1 MNNMENL
8 AYTIPNRTAP
18 IDTALLLQQNQMLQ
32 TEIKRLKEELQA
44 SRVTIYQ
51 QRKTISEQSKT
62 IRELNKKTIKMLEK
76 DKIVLNKDKVTFLQ
90 AFGMKCSEK
99 SIPMY
104 LEQFLKTEP
113 TWDNLN
119 SDNLQRFSMWLRKSA
134 KNKRGELF
142 NDSTVCTYIARLK
155 VVIKYGYQ
163 NSNDASTALKSSR
176 PAKKKK
182 VWLRPSDLRKLVD
195 YIPLTDE
202 ESKVKRTALICAI
215 TGCRVSDTL
224 AIKQGNIDGNTLHYT
239 PIKTKN
245 QQCYI
250 KLSDEAVGLLKS
262 LISESHEQ
270 DYSDSNIVLK
280 TIFRNLGMTNKVEI
294 GTPNKPE
301 SVEFCDAIHF
311 HTFRHS
317 FATIRYRYSDWSDRE
332 IADAMGH
339 SSFSQ
344 TYESYICDKSAV
356 TEDEKRLNQDN
367 IFC

>member
-1 MNNMENL
+1 MENL
-8 AYTIPNRTAP
+8 AYHIPNRTAQV
-18 IDTALLLQQNQMLQ
+18 DAALLMQHNQMLQ
-32 TEIKRLKEELQA
+32 AEIKRLKEELQA
-44 SRVTIYQ
+44 CETTVYQ

-99 SIPMY
+99 SITTY
-104 LEQFLKTEP
+104 LEQFLGTQP
-113 TWDNLN
+113 TWENLN
-119 SDNLQRFSMWLRKSA
+119 SDNLQRFSQWLRKSA
-134 KNKRGELF
+134 RNKRGELF

-155 VVIKYGYQ
+155 VVIKYGYA
-163 NSNDASTALKSSR
+163 NSNDASKALKSSR

-182 VWLRPSDLRKLVD
+182 VWLRPSDLRKLVA
-195 YIPLTDE
+195 YVPMSDE
-202 ESKVKRTALICAI
+202 EARVKRTALICAI

-245 QQCYI
+245 QQCYV
-250 KLSDEAVGLLKS
+250 KLSEDAVELLKT
-262 LISESHEQ
+262 LISDNPEQ
-270 DYSDSNIVLK
+270 DYSDNNVILK
-280 TIFRNLGMTNKVEI
+280 TIFRNLGMTDKVEI

-301 SVEFCDAIHF
+301 SVEFCEAIHY
-311 HTFRHS
+311 HSFRHS
-317 FATIRYRYSDWSDRE
+317 FATIRYRYSDWSERE

-339 SSFSQ
+339 SSFNQ
-344 TYESYICDKSAV
+344 TWSSYVADKSSV
-356 TEDEKRLNQDN
+356 TPEEKRLNQDG

>member
-1 MNNMENL
+1 MENI
-8 AYTIPNRTAP
+8 AYATPNRTAH
-18 IDTALLLQQNQMLQ
+18 IDTALLMQQNQQLQ
-32 TEIKRLKEELQA
+32 AEIKRLKEEL
-44 SRVTIYQ
+44 RVNGATIYQ
-51 QRKTISEQSKT
+51 QRRTISEQAKN
-62 IRELNKKTIKMLEK
+62 IRELNKKTIRLLEK
-76 DKIVLNKDKVTFLQ
+76 DKIVLNKDKVTFIQ
-90 AFGMKCSEK
+90 AFGIKCTEK
-99 SIPMY
+99 SILTY
-104 LEQFLKTEP
+104 LEQFLGTQP
-113 TWDNLN
+113 TWDILN
-119 SDNLQRFSMWLRKSA
+119 SDNLQRFNMWLRKSA

-155 VVIKYGYQ
+155 TVIKYGYQ

-182 VWLRPSDLRKLVD
+182 VWLRPSDLRKLVGYD
-195 YIPLTDE
+195 PTNDE
-202 ESKVKRTALICAI
+202 EAKVKRTALICAI

-224 AIKQGNIDGNTLHYT
+224 AIKVGNIDGNTLHYT

-245 QQCYI
+245 QQCYV
-250 KLSDEAVGLLKS
+250 KLSDEAVALLKT
-262 LISESHEQ
+262 LISESPEQ
-270 DYSDSNIVLK
+270 DYSDNNVVLK
-280 TIFRNLGMTNKVEI
+280 TIFRNLGMTAKMEI

-317 FATIRYRYSDWSDRE
+317 FATIRYRYSDWSERE

-344 TYESYICDKSAV
+344 TWNSYIADKSSV
-356 TEDEKRLNQDN
+356 TSEEKRLNQDG